1 MSIET
6 TAGTHSD
13 DSGNEPLLRGALP
26 PLRDALPLLRGVLP
40 VLHTPF
46 REDGGID
53 VEVLEKEIDW
63 AFETQADGVVVA
75 MVSETLRLGYHGRR
89 ELATHVCRAVRGRGT
104 SVISVGAE
112 SIREAIDFAQ
122 HAQGLGADAVMA
134 IPPVATSL
142 SGDMTVEYFG
152 AIARSISIPLVVQDA
167 SSYVGAAIDLSVYL
181 RLLSEFGEHRIFF
194 KPEASPLGPNLSK
207 LRDGSLGKARI
218 FEGSGGI
225 NLVDCYRRGIVG
237 TMPGTDLL
245 DGIVALW
252 RALQAGDESRIY
264 RLSLPICALTALQ
277 LQAGLDGFL
286 AIEKYLLQKR
296 GIFRNTLRIRP
307 YSWEL
312 DRETCE
318 EVDRLFDCLQLALRD
333 THFEPREHGQN
344 AS

>member
-6 TAGTHSD
+6 TAGTHSE
-13 DSGNEPLLRGALP
+13 DSGNK
-26 PLRDALPLLRGVLP
+26 PLLRGVLP

-46 REDGGID
+46 REDGEID

-225 NLVDCYRRGIVG
+225 NLVDCYR
-237 TMPGTDLL
+237 
-245 DGIVALW
+245 IVALW